1 MSMGFDFEQNTDLST
16 LIDDLREAEQDG
28 RRNPETR
35 ALLNRAAVMLADCQ
49 REMATAV
56 ENIELALSLRA
67 GFMDS
72 DARHTDISN
81 AKNQAMQQAAASF
94 RVLLTKAGG

>member
-1 MSMGFDFEQNTDLST
+1 MGFELAQNTDLAT
-16 LIDDLREAEQDG
+16 LINDLREAEEDG

-35 ALLNRAAVMLADCQ
+35 ALLNRASVMLTDCQ
-49 REMATAV
+49 REMASAV

-72 DARHTDISN
+72 DRRHTEISN
-81 AKNQAMQQAAASF
+81 AKNQAMQQAATSF
-94 RVLLTKAGG
+94 RTLLTKAGG